1 LILGE
6 GEENKEKDEFK
17 GGDAHIEEHEEFF
30 FERIHSNKSQ
40 PSFSS
45 LSATT
50 SMKALCPLKYLDIAA
65 KLEGTNASIERK
77 TNVFAFFFSFQM
89 VETSIP
95 RVEEI

>member
-50 SMKALCPLKYLDIAA
+50 SMTDVGI
-65 KLEGTNASIERK
+65 
-77 TNVFAFFFSFQM
+77 
-89 VETSIP
+89 
-95 RVEEI
+95 